1 MHLSFLKKK
10 KWNGIMAMVL
20 PKWEGKKN
28 LQLVCGNVIAE
39 IGGKKK
45 FAIVAIPMP
54 KMGRKKNATST
65 IFLQHFHNKS
75 HVISYY

>member
-1 MHLSFLKKK
+1 ME
-10 KWNGIMAMVL
+10 WNYGNGIAKMG
-20 PKWEGKKN
+20 GKKN

-45 FAIVAIPMP
+45 KLAIVAIPMP

-65 IFLQHFHNKS
+65 IFLQHFHNKLQ
-75 HVISYY
+75 VIRYY